1 MSSKKESQIK
11 HAIKRA
17 KQRFELSLT
26 KTDLID
32 IVRNIQNNI
41 DCVFIKKQSNRVSI
55 FIIKYKDQQYR
66 VVYDKERKSIVTFLH
81 LNKSIEEYR
90 DEISD
95 KNRLEN
101 IKFAKFEKELKE
113 ELSEVWDVGS

>member
-17 KQRFELSLT
+17 KQRFDLCLT
-26 KTDLID
+26 KQNLIE

-41 DCVFIKKQSNRVSI
+41 DCVFIKKQSNRISLFVI
-55 FIIKYKDQQYR
+55 TYKDQQYR

-81 LNKSIEEYR
+81 LHKSIEEYR

-101 IKFAKFEKELKE
+101 TKFTKFEKELKD
-113 ELSEVWDVGS
+113 ELLEVWDVDT

>member
-55 FIIKYKDQQYR
+55 FIIKTNNIGLSMI
-66 VVYDKERKSIVTFLH
+66 KS
-81 LNKSIEEYR
+81 
-90 DEISD
+90 
-95 KNRLEN
+95 EN
-101 IKFAKFEKELKE
+101 L
-113 ELSEVWDVGS
+113 L